1 MKLLSAREIRK
12 RNKERV
18 AKWRNELT
26 EKGYKGINV
35 MVSPDVFEIIQ
46 KGKAHRR
53 DSNADA
59 IERICHEWLHFRVQ
73 SEYKKTHIVHH
84 PDAELKQPQ
93 IDRLFEEDKK
103 LLNEIEK
110 NKSTDSQEIVDELF
124 EKHSDIVPDR
134 SDTEAYKDYVT
145 KIIVLLKAK
154 NMTYKQVAKEME
166 KLNLKTI
173 RDGKTVWTEGIV
185 RHLFKRGLGLPE

>member
-1 MKLLSAREIRK
+1 MKLLSAKEIRK

-18 AKWRNELT
+18 TKWREELK
-26 EKGYKGINV
+26 EKGYKSINV

-73 SEYKKTHIVHH
+73 SEYKNTHIVHH

-110 NKSTDSQEIVDELF
+110 NKSTDSQKIVDKLF
-124 EKHSDIVPDR
+124 EKHSDIIPDR
-134 SDTEAYKDYVT
+134 SDIEEYKDYIT
-145 KIIVLLKAK
+145 KTIVRLRAE
-154 NMTYKQVAKEME
+154 NMTYKQIA
-166 KLNLKTI
+166 
-173 RDGKTVWTEGIV
+173 
-185 RHLFKRGLGLPE
+185 